1 MAVWIHL
8 DVSDD
13 YRIESSAEGSLVPQL
28 TISDSEGRGI
38 HQISPP
44 ADIRAAL
51 TFLDEL
57 ALHAGLLR
65 ERIIRAHLARADEEC

>member
-8 DVSDD
+8 DVGDD

-28 TISDSEGRGI
+28 TITDREGGAV
-38 HQISPP
+38 HQLSPP

-57 ALHAGLLR
+57 ALHVGLLR
-65 ERIIRAHLARADEEC
+65 ERIIRAHLARTDEEC